1 MNGAAARKAAAAA
14 EKRDKKMGKVIAV
27 ANQKGGVGKTT
38 TCINLCAALNKRNRK
53 VLLVDCDPQGN
64 STSGMGVSKEQMPN
78 IYDLIVRGT
87 AFSECVVKTPYG
99 DVLPANRELSGAT
112 VELVD
117 MDSREYV
124 LKTALLPAREEY
136 DYIFIDCPPS
146 LELLTVNALC
156 AADSVL
162 IPVQCEYY
170 ALEGITDLMTTFRL
184 TKRSLNTKLEIQGIV
199 LTMYDSR
206 TNFSDQVASEVEK
219 FFGSSVYRTRIPRA
233 VRIAESPSHGL
244 PVIKYDRMSR
254 GSRAYLHL
262 ADELIKREE

>member
-1 MNGAAARKAAAAA
+1 
-14 EKRDKKMGKVIAV
+14 MGKIIAV

-38 TCINLCAALNKRNRK
+38 TCINLVAALKKRNRK

-64 STSGMGVSKEQMPN
+64 STSGMGVSKDRMPN
-78 IYDLIVRGT
+78 VYDLLVRGT
-87 AFSECVVKTPYG
+87 ALAECIEQTPYG

-117 MDSREYV
+117 MQAREYV
-124 LKTALLPAREEY
+124 LKTALIPARELY
-136 DYIFIDCPPS
+136 DYIFMDCPPS
-146 LELLTVNALC
+146 LELLTVNALA

-170 ALEGITDLMTTFRL
+170 ALEGIADLMTTVKL
-184 TKRSLNTKLEIQGIV
+184 TKRTFNPELEVQGIV

-206 TNFSDQVASEVEK
+206 TNFSEQVAAEVEK
-219 FFGSSVYRTRIPRA
+219 FFGNSVYKTRIPRA
-233 VRIAESPSHGL
+233 VRIAESQSHGM

-262 ADELIKREE
+262 ADELIRREE

>member
-1 MNGAAARKAAAAA
+1 
-14 EKRDKKMGKVIAV
+14 MGKIIAV

-38 TCINLCAALNKRNRK
+38 TCINLAAALKKRNRK
-53 VLLVDCDPQGN
+53 VLLADCDPQGN
-64 STSGMGVSKEQMPN
+64 STSGMGVSKDRLPN
-78 IYDLIVRGT
+78 IYDLIVRGR
-87 AFSECVVKTPYG
+87 SMRECVESTPFG

-117 MDSREYV
+117 MEAREYV
-124 LKTALLPAREEY
+124 LKNALLPAREEY

-146 LELLTVNALC
+146 LELLTVNALA

-170 ALEGITDLMTTFRL
+170 ALEGIADLMQSVRL
-184 TKRSLNTKLEIQGIV
+184 TKRTLNPALEIQGIV

-206 TNFSDQVASEVEK
+206 TNFSEQVAAEVEK
-219 FFGSSVYRTRIPRA
+219 FFAGSVYKTRIPRA

-262 ADELIKREE
+262 ADEFLKREE